1 MASVKRRVCDLS
13 HIKLP
18 SVDKTTPQRKTR
30 AWGTLKKSLVRTQ
43 RSNTNSLEHRW
54 RQDRDQQSGGVE
66 KVLGSKKDDES
77 DGRAEESCGA
87 CDEEEQGGYSICE
100 GFQEDEKG

>member
-18 SVDKTTPQRKTR
+18 SVDKTTPQRKTNGER
-30 AWGTLKKSLVRTQ
+30 GVRLKKSLVRTQ

-54 RQDRDQQSGGVE
+54 RKDRDQQSGGVE
-66 KVLGSKKDDES
+66 KVFG
-77 DGRAEESCGA
+77 
-87 CDEEEQGGYSICE
+87 
-100 GFQEDEKG
+100 